1 MKPDNSTPEM
11 YERWEEEKEEE
22 GVKIKWMASR
32 PGREQGIEG
41 DSGGQRAEDGLV
53 RGAGC
58 RECGVPGLP
67 AGARRGEDG
76 R

>member
-1 MKPDNSTPEM
+1 MKPDNSTPEIN
-11 YERWEEEKEEE
+11 ERWEEEEE
-22 GVKIKWMASR
+22 GGGGKNQMDGESPRKRA
-32 PGREQGIEG
+32 G
-41 DSGGQRAEDGLV
+41 DRGGQRTEDGLV

-67 AGARRGEDG
+67 EGARRGEDG